1 MYLTTFQI
9 FLLSIGFLILLY
21 IGFVRKQKLSFQIE
35 QIHTLQLDL
44 EKQKNEI
51 NLIAQIR
58 FEEFKANEIEFLK
71 KEIKEVSVKEA
82 QVMLDEWKIQNETFY
97 RQDAINRSSAVILG
111 KVTEHAI
118 PFHAQFPFNPK
129 DARFIGSP
137 IDMIVFD
144 GAEAEEVVDIY
155 ILEIKT
161 GESKLN
167 KRQRLV
173 KEAVLKGRV
182 HWRELRI

>member
-1 MYLTTFQI
+1 MQLTLFTI
-9 FLLSIGFLILLY
+9 IGITIAIIILLMFLY
-21 IGFVRKQKLSFQIE
+21 SKSIE
-35 QIHTLQLDL
+35 VKNLQLEVSNLKLNYEKLKGAITL
-44 EKQKNEI
+44 EANKLNED
-51 NLIAQIR
+51 
-58 FEEFKANEIEFLK
+58 FKTKEIEFLK
-71 KEIKEVSVKEA
+71 KEINEISLKEA
-82 QVMLDEWKIQNETFY
+82 RLKLEEWKIENETFY
-97 RQDAINRSSAVILG
+97 RQDAINRSASVILG

-144 GAEAEEVVDIY
+144 GAEAEDVVDVY

-173 KEAVLKGRV
+173 KEAILNGRV
-182 HWRELRI
+182 HWREIRI

>member
-1 MYLTTFQI
+1 MYLSTIQI
-9 FLLSIGFLILLY
+9 FLLLIGFLIILLVS
-21 IGFVRKQKLSFQIE
+21 FLRKKKLSFQSE
-35 QIHTLQLDL
+35 QNHKLQLDL

-51 NLIAQIR
+51 NQLAQIR

-82 QVMLDEWKIQNETFY
+82 KVMLDEWKVKNETFY

-144 GAEAEEVVDIY
+144 GAEAEDVVDVY

-173 KEAVLKGRV
+173 KDAVLNGRV
-182 HWRELRI
+182 HWRELRL